1 VKGWRPPQLAEPQL
15 FLILALL
22 IGVFAGLLIVCF
34 RIAIEMAHVH
44 LLGSALQPS
53 PARLF
58 LVLPLAG
65 LLIAVFVDLVS
76 PAIRG
81 SGVNQT
87 KAAVYIYDGYIAFRT
102 VLGKF
107 IASALAIGSGQSLG
121 PEDPSLHM
129 GAGLASAIGRGAG
142 LSRQTLR
149 LIAPVGAAAGLA
161 AAFNS
166 PVTAVLFVLE
176 EVIGTWNAVALGAIV
191 ISAISSVVV
200 QHWFLGDQPLFRV
213 PEVYQTQTIDLLV
226 YAALGV
232 IGGVLSLAFV
242 KLALRL
248 RAHAKA
254 GPPWTRWGLPAVA
267 GLFIATIALWFPQ
280 VAGAGYE
287 HIDAAIHDQ
296 FTWQMLAAL
305 AVFKLLATAASFS
318 SGTPGGLF
326 APTLFI
332 GAMAG
337 GAVCGAARVVI
348 PGFEGDTGLYALVGM
363 GTLFAGILRAPITSV
378 FMILEVSG
386 SYAIVL
392 PVMISNMVAYVVS
405 RQYQRDS
412 IFDVV
417 ARQDG
422 MELPSMEHRREAVI
436 RRVEDAMRQPP
447 VVLPRELEIKD
458 AVRLAEESATAGMLA
473 HVRPQAWIVVDTTT
487 LQQLVHE
494 GKGTLTVGQVLGLA
508 TPLPIVHPDEPL
520 DAALAAIG
528 DAPLVPVVHRAEP
541 SRLVGVVSLA
551 DILTTYR
558 LGRKGIHAPG
568 PGADGQL

>member
-1 VKGWRPPQLAEPQL
+1 MSRWRAPQLPEPQL
-15 FLILALL
+15 FLVIALL
-22 IGVFAGLLIVCF
+22 IGVFSGLAVVCF
-34 RIAIEMAHVH
+34 RVAIEMAHVH
-44 LLGSALQPS
+44 LLGAGLAPS

-65 LLIAVFVDLVS
+65 LVIAAFVEIVS

-102 VLGKF
+102 VAGKF
-107 IASALAIGSGQSLG
+107 VASTLAIGSGQSLG

-129 GAGLASAIGRGAG
+129 GAGIASAIGRGAG
-142 LSRQTLR
+142 LSRHTLR

-191 ISAISSVVV
+191 IAAVASVVV

-213 PEVYQTQTIDLLV
+213 PEYEQAQMGELLV
-226 YAALGV
+226 YVLLGIV
-232 IGGVLSLAFV
+232 GGLLSIAFV
-242 KLALRL
+242 KLALHL
-248 RAHAKA
+248 RRYLRNR
-254 GPPWTRWGLPAVA
+254 PSWTRWIQPAVA
-267 GLFIATIALWFPQ
+267 GLFIATVAVWFPQ

-296 FTWQMLAAL
+296 YVWQVLAAL
-305 AVFKLLATAASFS
+305 AILKLVATAASFA

-337 GAVCGAARVVI
+337 GAVCGATRAFV
-348 PGFEGDTGLYALVGM
+348 PGFEGDTGLYVLVGM

-386 SYAIVL
+386 SYSIVL
-392 PVMISNMVAYVVS
+392 PVMISNLVAYVVS

-422 MELPSMEHRREAVI
+422 MELPSMEHRREAIV
-436 RRVEDAMRQPP
+436 RRIEDAMRPPP
-447 VVLPRELEIKD
+447 VVLPRQIEVRD
-458 AVRLAEESATAGMLA
+458 AVRLAAESAAA
-473 HVRPQAWIVVDTTT
+473 EV
-487 LQQLVHE
+487 LVHLRPLSWALIPVEQFEALLRE
-494 GKGTLTVGQVLGLA
+494 GKGALAVGAVLALA

-520 DAALAAIG
+520 DSALAAMG
-528 DAPLVPVVHRAEP
+528 DHALLPVVHRADP

-551 DILTTYR
+551 DILNAYR
-558 LGRKGIHAPG
+558 PLPAPPPG
-568 PGADGQL
+568 PAGA

>member
-1 VKGWRPPQLAEPQL
+1 MSRWRTPQLAEPQL
-15 FLILALL
+15 FLVLALL
-22 IGVFAGLLIVCF
+22 IGVFSGLTVVCF
-34 RIAIEMAHVH
+34 RIAMEMAHVY
-44 LLGSALQPS
+44 LLGPALSPS

-65 LLIAVFVDLVS
+65 LAIAAFVELVS

-102 VLGKF
+102 VAGKF
-107 IASALAIGSGQSLG
+107 VAATLAIGSGQSLG

-129 GAGLASAIGRGAG
+129 GAGIASAIGRGAG

-191 ISAISSVVV
+191 IAAIASVVV

-213 PEVYQTQTIDLLV
+213 PEYHQAQMGDLLV
-226 YAALGV
+226 YAVLGLV
-232 IGGVLSLAFV
+232 GGILSLAFV
-242 KLALRL
+242 KLALHL
-248 RAHAKA
+248 RRYLKA
-254 GPPWTRWGLPAVA
+254 RPRWTRWVQPAMA
-267 GLFIATIALWFPQ
+267 GLFIATVAVWFPQ

-296 FTWQMLAAL
+296 YVWQVLAAL
-305 AVFKLLATAASFS
+305 AVLKLLATAASFA

-337 GAVCGAARVVI
+337 GAVCGATRALV
-348 PGFEGDTGLYALVGM
+348 PGFEGDTGIYALVGM

-386 SYAIVL
+386 SYSIVL
-392 PVMISNMVAYVVS
+392 PVMISNTVAYVVS

-412 IFDVV
+412 IFDMV

-436 RRVEDAMRQPP
+436 RRVEDAMRPPP
-447 VVLPRELEIKD
+447 VVLPRQIEVRD
-458 AVRLAEESATAGMLA
+458 ALRLAEESATRQMLA
-473 HVRPQAWIVVDTTT
+473 HIRPHAWVLASVAD
-487 LQQLVHE
+487 LEALAAE
-494 GKGTLTVGQVLGLA
+494 GKDRLAVGGVMALA
-508 TPLPIVHPDEPL
+508 TPLPILHPDEPL
-520 DAALAAIG
+520 DAALAAMG
-528 DAPLVPVVHRAEP
+528 DSSLLPVVHRAEP
-541 SRLVGVVSLA
+541 SRLVGVVSLE
-551 DILTTYR
+551 DILQAYR
-558 LGRKGIHAPG
+558 SDRPPPPAV
-568 PGADGQL
+568 

>member
-1 VKGWRPPQLAEPQL
+1 MSRWRAPQLAEPQF
-15 FLILALL
+15 FLTLALL
-22 IGVFAGLLIVCF
+22 IGVFSGLAVVCF
-34 RIAIEMAHVH
+34 RVAIEMTHVY
-44 LLGSALQPS
+44 LLGPAISPS

-58 LVLPLAG
+58 VVLPVAG
-65 LLIAVFVDLVS
+65 LAIAAFVELVS

-87 KAAVYIYDGYIAFRT
+87 KAAVYIYDGYISFRT
-102 VLGKF
+102 VAGKF
-107 IASALAIGSGQSLG
+107 VASTFAIGSGQSLG

-129 GAGLASAIGRGAG
+129 GAGIASAIGRAAG
-142 LSRQTLR
+142 LSRHTLR

-191 ISAISSVVV
+191 ISAIASVVV
-200 QHWFLGDQPLFRV
+200 QHWFLGDRPLFHV
-213 PEVYQTQTIDLLV
+213 PVYQEAQPGDLLV
-226 YAALGV
+226 YALLGLV
-232 IGGVLSLAFV
+232 GGILSIVFV
-242 KLALRL
+242 KLALHL
-248 RAHAKA
+248 RRYLRNR
-254 GPPWTRWGLPAVA
+254 GRWTRLIQPAFA
-267 GLFIATIALWFPQ
+267 GVFIATLAVWFPQ

-296 FTWQMLAAL
+296 YVWQVL
-305 AVFKLLATAASFS
+305 AVLAGLKLLATAASFG

-337 GAVCGAARVVI
+337 GAVCGATREFV
-348 PGFEGDTGLYALVGM
+348 PGFTGDTGVYALVGM

-386 SYAIVL
+386 SYSIVL
-392 PVMISNMVAYVVS
+392 PVMISNTVAYFVS

-422 MELPSMEHRREAVI
+422 MALPSMEHRREALV
-436 RRVEDAMRQPP
+436 RRVEDAMRPP
-447 VVLPRELEIKD
+447 PIVLPRTIEIRD
-458 AVRLAEESATAGMLA
+458 AIRLAEESAATELLV
-473 HVRPQAWIVVDTTT
+473 HVRTHAWVLASVADLQAMASD
-487 LQQLVHE
+487 
-494 GKGTLTVGQVLGLA
+494 GKGHLAVGAVLGLA

-520 DAALAAIG
+520 DAALTAMG
-528 DAPLVPVVHRAEP
+528 DAKLLPVVHRAEP
-541 SRLVGVVSLA
+541 GRLVGAVTLE
-551 DILTTYR
+551 DILKAYR
-558 LGRKGIHAPG
+558 AAREQPLS
-568 PGADGQL
+568 